1 MTLHGL
7 CSDVSKDWTGAMAL
21 CAVPSGPQPSAIS
34 SCISKD
40 VCLVFFLPLL
50 SGREREREGQSK
62 RKSSSRE
69 QQVVL
74 QVKLGSLQ
82 ITFYKPDLIVIVTCR
97 WNFKDTPVPFALRF
111 LVPISAEACC
121 LNSIVYYP

>member
-1 MTLHGL
+1 M
-7 CSDVSKDWTGAMAL
+7 VAL
-21 CAVPSGPQPSAIS
+21 FFS
-34 SCISKD
+34 S
-40 VCLVFFLPLL
+40 FAERE
-50 SGREREREGQSK
+50 GEREREGQSK
-62 RKSSSRE
+62 RKSSSSE

-121 LNSIVYYP
+121 LNSIVYYPSLGLRGWEGLGYLPQ